1 MIPSNLENM
10 GKCLC
15 LIKCVRV
22 QAIELCQLLTWHQ
35 SFPAAAQL
43 MCKGKSSLRGAIC
56 PVHLQIL
63 LCPPVSQNSSLVTAT
78 VTRPLGFTTAV
89 LPCPNPSV
97 QKPVLFIHNALCEGQ
112 KNIQTR
118 PGCKPFSNY
127 LSIKCFIL
135 DLSIWV
141 KQDIPDSPLGGIMKF
156 WGLNGIAGFQC

>member
-15 LIKCVRV
+15 LIKWVRV

-78 VTRPLGFTTAV
+78 VTRPLGFTTEV
-89 LPCPNPSV
+89 LPCPNQVSKSLSFSSTMHCV
-97 QKPVLFIHNALCEGQ
+97 RDKKISKQGLVAS
-112 KNIQTR
+112 
-118 PGCKPFSNY
+118 PFLTIY
-127 LSIKCFIL
+127 
-135 DLSIWV
+135 
-141 KQDIPDSPLGGIMKF
+141 Q
-156 WGLNGIAGFQC
+156 